1 MFVKISLGEKRTKFC
16 SHFLVHEFLSRLFI
30 YDDDDD
36 DDDDD
41 DGDDS
46 YCACSTPCSYRQ
58 PGGRGQL
65 LPRRYCTQSGCLFS
79 CANRTARESQGALA
93 VSCKY
98 FKQSKWPFM
107 ATSIHVNSPN

>member
-41 DGDDS
+41 GDDS
-46 YCACSTPCSYRQ
+46 YCSCSTPCSYRQ
-58 PGGRGQL
+58 LNGRGQL
-65 LPRRYCTQSGCLFS
+65 LSRRYCTQSGCLFLCAQKTAFS
-79 CANRTARESQGALA
+79 CKGALA

-98 FKQSKWPFM
+98 FKQSK
-107 ATSIHVNSPN
+107 

>member
-1 MFVKISLGEKRTKFC
+1 VKFC

-41 DGDDS
+41 DS
-46 YCACSTPCSYRQ
+46 CCACSTPCSYRQ

-65 LPRRYCTQSGCLFS
+65 LSRRYCTQSGGCSRALVE
-79 CANRTARESQGALA
+79 RPESPKALWRFR
-93 VSCKY
+93 VS
-98 FKQSKWPFM
+98 
-107 ATSIHVNSPN
+107 TSNSPSGRSWLHPYTSPN